1 MCLLCC
7 EDQALQFTN
16 VDGDLVPVFTG
27 MPVADDPDG
36 AGGETPAAGGGV
48 ETPLLPQATVSEG
61 GDVAASTSTTAV
73 MSVGDRFDGSINSS
87 SDSDWIRIE
96 LTAGESY
103 VFSSWGTG
111 GTAAGI
117 NDTVLNLRDANGVE
131 VASNDDIVPF
141 VSRAEFSNLF
151 SQITF
156 TATSS
161 GTYYLDVGSYL
172 TETGSY
178 SVSASTDTFSVEE
191 IATQLTEFGWGV
203 PTTLRHDER
212 TGQTMEVNITGL
224 TAEGQQL
231 ALWALE
237 AWTNVTGISF
247 TTTSGSADIT
257 FDDDQAGA
265 FAGPDAYN
273 PETGIITSASV
284 NVSTSWL
291 DSYGTTLDSY
301 SYQTYV
307 HEIGHALGLYHSG
320 NYNGSATYGVDNH
333 FLNDSYQMTVMSYFS
348 ISENT
353 SVNASDYL
361 LAGPMLADI
370 YAIQSLYGTP
380 TNVFSGDTV
389 WGRNSNVGGIQ
400 GTLMGYLFD
409 GDSANAPIY
418 GGGMLAMTIYDSGG
432 TDLIDVSGRSDH
444 QYLDLR
450 EGRFSNV
457 AGLTGNLGVAIG
469 AVIENGTTGSGND
482 TLIGN
487 ASDNVLT
494 GGTGNDSID
503 GNAGSDTLVINAARS
518 GATVNDLGGGVY
530 EVVTSDGT
538 DRFTNVEFFQ
548 FTDGAVDL
556 ATLLGGGALEND
568 TYLGTAGN
576 DWFNGGVGNDLVLG
590 GLGFDTLFGGE
601 GQDTLNGGEQGDRL
615 YGGGGTD
622 TVHGGGGSDLVRGGG
637 DNDLLYGELGRDV
650 MYGDRGNDTIYGGSA
665 ADSVYGGYNDDLLR
679 GGADDDVLH
688 GELGID
694 TLFGDRGN
702 DSLYGGNHRDY
713 LYGGYDDDLIHGGGD
728 GDELYGQLG
737 SDTLRGDLGDDRLY
751 GGNNEDVLDGGL
763 GNDLVRGGS
772 SRDIMTGGGGND
784 TIHGDNGNDRMLG
797 GSGNDVMR
805 GGRDHDFLYGGD
817 GNDTLRGD
825 HGFDRMQGGA
835 GADSFIFSNGHG
847 DDTITDFGTNGE
859 IDIVDLEGV
868 TSITDFS
875 DLMNNHTQQQ
885 GTSVVI
891 ETGGGDMLTLLNVEI
906 SDLSAVNFIF

>member
-36 AGGETPAAGGGV
+36 AGGTTPAAGDGV

-73 MSVGDRFDGSINSS
+73 MSVGDRFEGSINSG

-117 NDTVLNLRDANGVE
+117 NDTVLNLRDASGSLVT
-131 VASNDDIVPF
+131 SNDDVVPG
-141 VSRAEFSNLF
+141 SNLF
-151 SQITF
+151 SQITY

-161 GTYYLDVGSYL
+161 GTFYLDVGSYL

-178 SVSASTDTFSVEE
+178 SVSALTDTFSVEE

-212 TGQTMEVNITGL
+212 TGQTMTVDITGL
-224 TAEGQQL
+224 TVEGQQL

-237 AWTNVTGISF
+237 SWTNVTGISF

-273 PETGIITSASV
+273 PNTGIITSASV
-284 NVSTSWL
+284 NVSSSWL
-291 DSYGTTLDSY
+291 ASDGTTLDSY

-353 SVNASDYL
+353 NVNASNYL

-409 GDSANAPIY
+409 GDSVNASIY

-503 GNAGSDTLVINAARS
+503 GNAGTDTLVINAARS

-548 FTDGAVDL
+548 FTDGTVDL
-556 ATLLGGGALEND
+556 ATLTGSGSGGGTDGTDGDDVFN
-568 TYLGTAGN
+568 GTAASETYDAGLGN
-576 DWFNGGVGNDLVLG
+576 DSVYGD
-590 GLGFDTLFGGE
+590 LGFDTLYGGD
-601 GQDTLNGGEQGDRL
+601 GRDTLNGGRGADTLYGGADSDFLYGKAGDDGLYDDYGWDRL
-615 YGGGGTD
+615 YGGI
-622 TVHGGGGSDLVRGGG
+622 
-637 DNDLLYGELGRDV
+637 
-650 MYGDRGNDTIYGGSA
+650 GNDTLDGG
-665 ADSVYGGYNDDLLR
+665 R
-679 GGADDDVLH
+679 
-688 GELGID
+688 
-694 TLFGDRGN
+694 
-702 DSLYGGNHRDY
+702 
-713 LYGGYDDDLIHGGGD
+713 
-728 GDELYGQLG
+728 
-737 SDTLRGDLGDDRLY
+737 GDDRLY
-751 GGNNEDVLDGGL
+751 AGRDNDVLYGGA
-763 GNDLVRGGS
+763 
-772 SRDIMTGGGGND
+772 
-784 TIHGDNGNDRMLG
+784 GNDRLFGGPGDDQLFGEEGNDSMRGGAGFDTLNG
-797 GSGNDVMR
+797 GSGND
-805 GGRDHDFLYGGD
+805 
-817 GNDTLRGD
+817 TLFGSIN
-825 HGFDRMQGGA
+825 
-835 GADSFIFSNGHG
+835 ADVFVFEDGHG
-847 DDTITDFGTNGE
+847 DDQIADFHATNDSEKIDLSSVTAITN
-859 IDIVDLEGV
+859 
-868 TSITDFS
+868 FS
-875 DLMNNHTQQQ
+875 DLMDNHITQS
-885 GTSVVI
+885 GGNVVI
-891 ETGGGDMLTLLNVEI
+891 DTGSGNSITLIGVNLA
-906 SDLSAVNFIF
+906 DLDTADFMF

>member
-36 AGGETPAAGGGV
+36 AGVETPAAGGGV

-61 GDVAASTSTTAV
+61 GDAAASTSTTAV
-73 MSVGDRFDGSINSS
+73 MSVGDQFDGSIGSS
-87 SDSDWIRIE
+87 GTDRDWIRIE

-117 NDTVLNLRDANGVE
+117 NDTVLNLRN
-131 VASNDDIVPF
+131 ASGSLVTTNDDV
-141 VSRAEFSNLF
+141 VSQSNLF
-151 SQITF
+151 SQITY

-161 GTYYLDVGSYL
+161 GTYYLDVGSWSD

-203 PTTLRHDER
+203 PTTLRHNES
-212 TGQTMEVNITGL
+212 TGDTMTVNITGL
-224 TAEGQQL
+224 TSEGQQL

-237 AWTNVTGISF
+237 SWTNVTGISF

-257 FDDDQAGA
+257 FDDNQSGA

-273 PETGIITSASV
+273 PNTGIITSASV

-291 DSYGTTLDSY
+291 ASYGTTLDSY

-348 ISENT
+348 TSENT
-353 SVNASDYL
+353 NVNASDYL

-409 GDSANAPIY
+409 GDTVDPAIY
-418 GGGMLAMTIYDSGG
+418 GNRMIATTSFDSGG

-457 AGLTGNLGVAIG
+457 AGLIGNLGVAIG

-503 GNAGSDTLVINAARS
+503 GNAGTDTLVINAARS

-538 DRFTNVEFFQ
+538 DRFTNLEFFQ
-548 FTDGAVDL
+548 FTDGTVDL
-556 ATLLGGGALEND
+556 ATLTGSGGGGGTDGTDGDDVFN
-568 TYLGTAGN
+568 GTAASETYDAGLGN
-576 DWFNGGVGNDLVLG
+576 DSVYGD
-590 GLGFDTLFGGE
+590 LGFDTLYGGD
-601 GQDTLNGGEQGDRL
+601 GRDTLNGGRGADTLYGGADSDFLYGKAGDDGLYDDYGWDRL
-615 YGGGGTD
+615 YGGI
-622 TVHGGGGSDLVRGGG
+622 
-637 DNDLLYGELGRDV
+637 
-650 MYGDRGNDTIYGGSA
+650 GNDTLDGG
-665 ADSVYGGYNDDLLR
+665 R
-679 GGADDDVLH
+679 
-688 GELGID
+688 
-694 TLFGDRGN
+694 
-702 DSLYGGNHRDY
+702 
-713 LYGGYDDDLIHGGGD
+713 
-728 GDELYGQLG
+728 
-737 SDTLRGDLGDDRLY
+737 GDDRLY
-751 GGNNEDVLDGGL
+751 AGRDNDMLYGGA
-763 GNDLVRGGS
+763 
-772 SRDIMTGGGGND
+772 
-784 TIHGDNGNDRMLG
+784 GNDRLFGGPGDDQLFGEEGNDSMRGGAGFDTLNG
-797 GSGNDVMR
+797 GSGND
-805 GGRDHDFLYGGD
+805 
-817 GNDTLRGD
+817 TLFGSIN
-825 HGFDRMQGGA
+825 
-835 GADSFIFSNGHG
+835 ADVFVFEDGHG
-847 DDTITDFGTNGE
+847 DDQIADFHANNDSE
-859 IDIVDLEGV
+859 KIDLSSV
-868 TSITDFS
+868 TAITDFS
-875 DLMNNHTQQQ
+875 DLMDNHITQT
-885 GTSVVI
+885 GGNVVI
-891 ETGGGDMLTLLNVEI
+891 DTGSGNSITLIGVNLA
-906 SDLSAVNFIF
+906 DLDTADFMF

>member
-7 EDQALQFTN
+7 EDHALQFTSE
-16 VDGDLVPVFTG
+16 DGDLVSVFTG

-36 AGGETPAAGGGV
+36 AGVETPAAGGGV

-61 GDVAASTSTTAV
+61 GDVAASISTTAV
-73 MSVGDRFDGSINSS
+73 MSVGDRFDGSIGSS
-87 SDSDWIRIE
+87 GTDRDWIRIE

-117 NDTVLNLRDANGVE
+117 NDTLLNLRDANGSLVT
-131 VASNDDIVPF
+131 SNDDV
-141 VSRAEFSNLF
+141 VSQSNLF
-151 SQITF
+151 SQITY

-161 GTYYLDVGSYL
+161 GTFYLDVGSWSD

-178 SVSASTDTFSVEE
+178 SVSVSTDTFSVEE

-203 PTTLRHDER
+203 PTTLRHNES
-212 TGQTMEVNITGL
+212 TGDTMTVNITGL
-224 TAEGQQL
+224 TSEGQQL

-237 AWTNVTGISF
+237 SWTNVTGISF

-257 FDDDQAGA
+257 FDDNQSGA

-273 PETGIITSASV
+273 PNTGEISSASV

-291 DSYGTTLDSY
+291 ASYGTTLDSY

-353 SVNASDYL
+353 NVDASNYL

-409 GDSANAPIY
+409 GDSVNASIY

-503 GNAGSDTLVINAARS
+503 GNAGTDTLVINAARS

-548 FTDGAVDL
+548 FTDGTVDL
-556 ATLLGGGALEND
+556 ATLLSEEPGGGSGGPGDTITGTGQND
-568 TYLGTAGN
+568 SLTGTAG
-576 DWFNGGVGNDLVLG
+576 DDLLSGLGGYDTLLGQGGNDV
-590 GLGFDTLFGGE
+590 
-601 GQDTLNGGEQGDRL
+601 L
-615 YGGGGTD
+615 YGGD
-622 TVHGGGGSDLVRGGG
+622 RRDRLMGG
-637 DNDLLYGELGRDV
+637 D
-650 MYGDRGNDTIYGGSA
+650 GDDT
-665 ADSVYGGYNDDLLR
+665 
-679 GGADDDVLH
+679 LH
-688 GELGID
+688 GELGAD
-694 TLFGDRGN
+694 WLYGEDGN
-702 DSLYGGNHRDY
+702 DSLLGGDSQDF
-713 LYGGYDDDLIHGGGD
+713 LYGGAGDDTLDAGEAADRVYGGTGHDLIYGGINRGLSRD
-728 GDELYGQLG
+728 GLFGEEGN
-737 SDTLRGDLGDDRLY
+737 DTLY
-751 GGNNEDVLDGGL
+751 GGIGYDVVDGGD
-763 GNDLVRGGS
+763 GNDLVDGGTNADNLYGRVGDDTLIGGQGFDRLFGGPGNDLMQGGSGTDAFYGHAGNDTMEGGS
-772 SRDIMTGGGGND
+772 S
-784 TIHGDNGNDRMLG
+784 NDRMFAGRDNDHVDG
-797 GSGNDVMR
+797 GSGNDSLV
-805 GGRDHDFLYGGD
+805 GGGGD
-817 GNDTLRGD
+817 DTLIGGSGNDTL
-825 HGFDRMQGGA
+825 A
-835 GADSFIFSNGHG
+835 GRSEADVFIFTDGHG
-847 DDTITDFGTNGE
+847 
-859 IDIVDLEGV
+859 VD
-868 TSITDFS
+868 
-875 DLMNNHTQQQ
+875 
-885 GTSVVI
+885 VI
-891 ETGGGDMLTLLNVEI
+891 EDFEATNDAEQI
-906 SDLSAVNFIF
+906 DLSAVSAITDFADLMGSHATQAGGNVEIDTGSGNSITLTGVNIADLDAADFIF

>member
-36 AGGETPAAGGGV
+36 AGVETPAAGGGV

-61 GDVAASTSTTAV
+61 GDAAASTSTTAV
-73 MSVGDRFDGSINSS
+73 MSVGDRFDGSIGSS
-87 SDSDWIRIE
+87 GTDRDWIRIE

-117 NDTVLNLRDANGVE
+117 NDTVLNLRN
-131 VASNDDIVPF
+131 ASGSLVTTNDDV
-141 VSRAEFSNLF
+141 VSQSNLF
-151 SQITF
+151 SQITY

-161 GTYYLDVGSYL
+161 GTYYLDVGSWSD
-172 TETGSY
+172 TEAGSY

-203 PTTLRHDER
+203 PTTLRHNES
-212 TGQTMEVNITGL
+212 TGDTMTVNITGL
-224 TAEGQQL
+224 TSEGQQL

-237 AWTNVTGISF
+237 SWTNVTGISF

-257 FDDDQAGA
+257 FDDHQSGA

-273 PETGIITSASV
+273 PNTGIITSASV

-291 DSYGTTLDSY
+291 ASYGTTLDSY

-353 SVNASDYL
+353 NVNASDYL

-409 GDSANAPIY
+409 GDTVDPAIY
-418 GGGMLAMTIYDSGG
+418 GNRMIATTIFDSGG

-548 FTDGAVDL
+548 FTDGTVDL
-556 ATLLGGGALEND
+556 ATLTGSGGG
-568 TYLGTAGN
+568 
-576 DWFNGGVGNDLVLG
+576 GGG
-590 GLGFDTLFGGE
+590 G
-601 GQDTLNGGEQGDRL
+601 
-615 YGGGGTD
+615 GGGGTD
-622 TVHGGGGSDLVRGGG
+622 GTAARDVMLGGAGNDTLNGLGGDDRLDGQDGDDVLNGGDGNDEMLGRDGNDSMLGGAGDDTMAASNGNDTLYGGEGNDSMGGGLG
-637 DNDLLYGELGRDV
+637 DDSLYGEAGEDILGSGRGNDRIEAGDGNDIASGGQGNDAV
-650 MYGDRGNDTIYGGSA
+650 YGGAGNDTLAGGPGVDSVYGGTGNDSMGGGTGNDTMYGGDGNDIIGAGADDDLIYGEAGNDFLAGSSGNDTIYGGSGDDKINA
-665 ADSVYGGYNDDLLR
+665 GEEDDLLY
-679 GGADDDVLH
+679 GGSGADRFLFNSLNN
-688 GELGID
+688 GE
-694 TLFGDRGN
+694 
-702 DSLYGGNHRDY
+702 
-713 LYGGYDDDLIHGGGD
+713 
-728 GDELYGQLG
+728 
-737 SDTLRGDLGDDRLY
+737 
-751 GGNNEDVLDGGL
+751 
-763 GNDLVRGGS
+763 
-772 SRDIMTGGGGND
+772 ND
-784 TIHGDNGNDRMLG
+784 TIADFEDGIDALRMSG
-797 GSGNDVMR
+797 VGSGNQQNRFNALDIRDVS
-805 GGRDHDFLYGGD
+805 GGAEVSYGGH
-817 GNDTLRGD
+817 TILL
-825 HGFDRMQGGA
+825 QGVSA
-835 GADSFIFSNGHG
+835 SSLSV
-847 DDTITDFGTNGE
+847 DDF
-859 IDIVDLEGV
+859 VFV
-868 TSITDFS
+868 
-875 DLMNNHTQQQ
+875 
-885 GTSVVI
+885 
-891 ETGGGDMLTLLNVEI
+891 
-906 SDLSAVNFIF
+906 